1 MGGSPTAQAARL
13 ERAVSLLRG
22 TSELTRSRSL
32 AICAVWM
39 RRAIAILALVL
50 AVASPASAQ
59 GLDTVYTVSEWA
71 VLTGHAMDLAST
83 QRCLGAGRCTEL
95 NPLLARYE
103 SPVTFTAAKF
113 GLAAAQ
119 LWATRR
125 MKRTHPKI
133 ATVANFAIAAGFTAL
148 AIRNTR
154 IGGQ

>member
-1 MGGSPTAQAARL
+1 
-13 ERAVSLLRG
+13 V
-22 TSELTRSRSL
+22 TSQRIAN
-32 AICAVWM
+32 AI
-39 RRAIAILALVL
+39 ILAGIVL
-50 AVASPASAQ
+50 IASCQPASAQ

-71 VLTGHAMDLAST
+71 VLTAHSMDVAST

-133 ATVANFAIAAGFTAL
+133 ATVANFAIAAAFTSI
-148 AIRNTR
+148 AIRNVR
-154 IGGQ
+154 IGGS